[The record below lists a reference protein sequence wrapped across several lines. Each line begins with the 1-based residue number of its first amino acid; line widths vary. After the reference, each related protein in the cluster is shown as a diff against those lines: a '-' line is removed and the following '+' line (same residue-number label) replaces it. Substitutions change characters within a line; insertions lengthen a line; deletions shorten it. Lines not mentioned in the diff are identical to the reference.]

1 MTRHSPLA
9 TLFLAAL
16 LGPTLPLGT
25 HVRVHVKGDPAWH
38 TGRVVM
44 NDYGC
49 LTVQYDGSVS
59 GVARFPQLT
68 ALERADPSGK
78 WIPMAMDSVRAADA
92 KCGWV
97 KHEE

>member
-9 TLFLAAL
+9 TLALLAL
-16 LGPTLPLGT
+16 LGPTLPLGAR
-25 HVRVHVKGDPAWH
+25 VRVHVKTDTAWH
-38 TGRVVM
+38 VGTVVM

-49 LTVQYDGSVS
+49 LTVQYDGTTG

-68 ALERADPSGK
+68 ALERADSTGH
-78 WIPMAMDSVRAADA
+78 WIPMTMDAVRAADV

-97 KHEE
+97 KHAE

>member
-1 MTRHSPLA
+1 MISRLPLTA
-9 TLFLAAL
+9 YLLLLFT
-16 LGPTLPLGT
+16 GPTLPLGAR
-25 HVRVHVKGDPAWH
+25 VRVHVKSDTAWH
-38 TGRVVM
+38 VGTVVM

-49 LTVQYDGSVS
+49 LTVQYDGNTG

-68 ALERADPSGK
+68 ALERADSTGK
-78 WIPMAMDSVRAADA
+78 WIPMAMDSVRAVDV